1 MHWTYLLSLLVVIG
15 CLLLVDY
22 RYKLGFFY
30 NWRRTAITLAVG
42 VVIFSLWDIIGIKLG
57 IFFSG
62 QSSYMSGLYLG
73 PEYPLEE
80 LLFLFLLCFCSL
92 LIARKVGA

>member
-1 MHWTYLLSLLVVIG
+1 MQWAYLLSLIVVIG

-22 RYKLGFFY
+22 RYRLAFFY
-30 NWRRTAITLAVG
+30 NWRRASITLAVG
-42 VVIFSLWDIIGIKLG
+42 VIVFSIWDIIGIKLG

-62 QSSYMSGLYLG
+62 QSSYMSGIYLL

-80 LLFLFLLCFCSL
+80 LFFLFVLCFCTL
-92 LIARKVGA
+92 LIARKVNS

>member
-1 MHWTYLLSLLVVIG
+1 MQWVYFLSLVAVIG

-22 RYKLGFFY
+22 RYRLAFFHD
-30 NWRRTAITLAVG
+30 WRRTSVTLAVG
-42 VVIFSLWDIIGIKLG
+42 VIVFSVWDIIGIKLG

-62 QSSYMSGLYLG
+62 QSPYMSGIYLL

-80 LLFLFLLCFCSL
+80 LFFLFLLCFCTL
-92 LIARKVGA
+92 LIALKVNL

>member
-1 MHWTYLLSLLVVIG
+1 MQWMYLLSLVVVIG

-22 RYKLGFFY
+22 RYRLAFFHD
-30 NWRRTAITLAVG
+30 WRRTSITLTVG
-42 VVIFSLWDIIGIKLG
+42 VIIFSIWDIIGIKLG

-62 QSSYMSGLYLG
+62 QSSYMSGLYLL

-80 LLFLFLLCFCSL
+80 LFFLFLLCFCTL
-92 LIARKVGA
+92 LIARKVNP

>member
-1 MHWTYLLSLLVVIG
+1 MQWTYLASLVVVIG

-22 RYKLGFFY
+22 RYKLAFFY
-30 NWRRTAITLAVG
+30 NWRRAGITLAIG
-42 VVIFSLWDIIGIKLG
+42 VIVFSIWDIIGIKLG

-62 QSSYMSGLYLG
+62 QSPYMSGIYLG

-80 LLFLFLLCFCSL
+80 LLFLLLLCFCSL
-92 LIARKVGA
+92 LIARKVSE

>member
-1 MHWTYLLSLLVVIG
+1 MQWTYLLSLLAVIG

-22 RYKLGFFY
+22 RYKLAFFY
-30 NWRRTAITLAVG
+30 DWHRAAITLTVG
-42 VVIFSLWDIIGIKLG
+42 VVIFSIWDIIGIKLG

-62 QSSYMSGLYLG
+62 QSSYMSGIYLG

-92 LIARKVGA
+92 LIARKVSA

>member
-1 MHWTYLLSLLVVIG
+1 MQWVYFLSLVVVIG

-22 RYKLGFFY
+22 RYRLAFFHD
-30 NWRRTAITLAVG
+30 WRRTSVTLAFG
-42 VVIFSLWDIIGIKLG
+42 VIIFSIWDIIGIKLG

-62 QSSYMSGLYLG
+62 QSSYMSGIYLL

-80 LLFLFLLCFCSL
+80 LFFLFLLCFCTL
-92 LIARKVGA
+92 LIARKVNS